1 MGYRRKIVMLIET
14 DADILDL
21 LSEVGGFSFDS
32 KSYDI
37 NEEQMLML
45 KENNISF
52 IILNQ
57 H

>member
-1 MGYRRKIVMLIET
+1 MLIET

-21 LSEVGGFSFDS
+21 LSEVGGFSFNAN
-32 KSYDI
+32 SYDI
-37 NEEQMLML
+37 NEEQMLVL
-45 KENNISF
+45 KENNIQF